1 MTVTVT
7 VNTIVTLDYTVTT
20 PEGHTV
26 DEGQEPL
33 IYVHGGYNNIFAPIE
48 AGLEG
53 KSVGDSFEISVPAA
67 EAFGLYDDALV
78 VTESLENLPEEIEVG
93 MQIEGHMEGNEDDML
108 IYIVQKVD
116 DTHAV
121 LDANHPLAGIDMVF
135 RGSVSEIVSADDET
149 IRRLLEHSHDHH

>member
-1 MTVTVT
+1 MTITK
-7 VNTIVTLDYTVTT
+7 NTIITLDYTVTT
-20 PEGHTV
+20 PEGHMV

-67 EAFGLYDDALV
+67 EAFGLYDDTLV
-78 VTESLENLPEEIEVG
+78 VTESLENLPEDIEVG

-108 IYIVQKVD
+108 LYIVQKVA

-135 RGSVSEIVSADDET
+135 RGSVSEIVPADEET
-149 IRRLLEHSHDHH
+149 IQRLLEHSHDHH

>member
-1 MTVTVT
+1 MTITK
-7 VNTIVTLDYTVTT
+7 NTIVTLDYTVTT
-20 PEGHTV
+20 PDGHMV

-67 EAFGLYDDALV
+67 EAFGLYDDTLV
-78 VTESLENLPEEIEVG
+78 VTESLENLPEDIEVG

-108 IYIVQKVD
+108 LYIVQKVA

-135 RGSVSEIVSADDET
+135 RGSVSEIVPADEET
-149 IRRLLEHSHDHH
+149 IQRLLEHSHDHH